1 VFRTKFVKTGAS
13 CISYKQD
20 RLTHLGSPRFLFVE
34 PVLLILLV
42 FCITVYHCVSF
53 RPVSCLSY
61 VVCVCEEKLTGS
73 SEWTIQTLA
82 TYDKQDTG
90 RKETQ

>member
-13 CISYKQD
+13 CISYKQE
-20 RLTHLGSPRFLFVE
+20 RLTHLGSPHFLFVE

-61 VVCVCEEKLTGS
+61 VASVCIVHSGLPVSFS
-73 SEWTIQTLA
+73 STFIIYSKDDLV
-82 TYDKQDTG
+82 YLLY
-90 RKETQ
+90 